1 QWQDRRSSRRVARDG
16 VQQAH
21 GLMAASTA
29 DVLQDDKQEWD
40 WSSQKWWDQWNDESW
55 KWDERWSAKGTD
67 DKQWV
72 EPKDSWWAWEGRPYW
87 NEQGWKSEEDESWGE
102 WRSGDEHGSGKRG
115 TEAEQAGKPQA
126 AVSLEAEDKK
136 LKDSKD
142 GKEKAKEK
150 KDKKEDKKVKKPCPA
165 LADCPMDPIQAW
177 KLQQARLG
185 SKEKTLEEL
194 RSSQARWS
202 VAFDMS
208 DEDQDGLITESEC
221 SKAFKRILGANAE
234 MPKYRLK
241 EMFDEMDVLGKQRL
255 DFRQFHKLAAEL
267 SKYMAD
273 NPKWAKEEEDK
284 AEKEEKLKQ
293 QQLRERAKSDASDV
307 FAILGIAKSKDVQE
321 TEQRK
326 NMALKQANEAKE
338 MLKAAGQQVLEP
350 KHARDP
356 RGRRFTSDGTT
367 SPTKK
372 PVDDPGSPSA
382 RITSVTV
389 NRRAG
394 RTGGRRAT
402 VDPSAGVAP
411 ATILCIKSAM
421 RRSRSPRLKVD
432 TVKLTSQIAGFG
444 RYPANR
450 PPGLRVRVGREC
462 SSMEVQNLMDCWGDA
477 AGFTTSE
484 VLQAI
489 RKHMLR
495 DHGSG
500 GSLRFG
506 IAGNEN
512 EGLQIQVFPSQRAGS
527 STPRSTPRSTPCST
541 PRSNNGRGG
550 WMKEEDGDADR
561 REVPVPGRLRLQRRA
576 TSGSFRAPAECGDA
590 KMSKW
595 ISWVLRAGY
604 QQLGIRLWDG
614 WLELDAVK
622 DDVPWHMGRFG
633 KGELEGYIRDID
645 IEGRFDFWN
654 GWLKKVPHDR
664 RQPRNA
670 GWVKAEEKEE
680 QDNDDRFSE
689 LEEIDKVVKTE
700 DLPKLHLQGYG
711 HACFALRFSPDDL
724 QLAGAY
730 LDGGLRVFDVAR
742 AQHLHTLNL
751 SPRNL
756 ARDEEKDDMEAAAE
770 KAALERGKRLSK
782 RGTAMLN
789 LRWLSAGRTAN
800 IVATVDT
807 AGTVGFWE
815 VTRGGGVKI
824 LAEMPGESE
833 LGALS
838 FSEGGDK
845 LLVGG
850 QERVVKVFDV
860 EQLKSSKGR
869 DMKEELC
876 LGSKDAMVGDKPCR
890 HSLKIMSLRSV
901 PEHQHLFLSGGMD
914 RSVLLWDLRTPKAPS
929 AWISG
934 VELSGDSLDI
944 SCDGN
949 TVLAGS
955 HRSLNPL
962 QLFDLRLLKQADESE
977 KKAGLTMTAVQT
989 YQWSGDASEKAAQ
1002 PSCMVFQ
1009 AGWDSFDNT
1018 TIAAAGEKENQARIF
1033 ERPKNGGPLRIL
1045 SSLEGYS
1052 RAFYS
1057 ASVSSDGRT
1066 AAFGS
1071 SDGSIVIS
1079 NVRIM

>member
-1 QWQDRRSSRRVARDG
+1 LVCS
-16 VQQAH
+16 
-21 GLMAASTA
+21 
-29 DVLQDDKQEWD
+29 
-40 WSSQKWWDQWNDESW
+40 
-55 KWDERWSAKGTD
+55 
-67 DKQWV
+67 
-72 EPKDSWWAWEGRPYW
+72 Y
-87 NEQGWKSEEDESWGE
+87 
-102 WRSGDEHGSGKRG
+102 RG
-115 TEAEQAGKPQA
+115 
-126 AVSLEAEDKK
+126 
-136 LKDSKD
+136 
-142 GKEKAKEK
+142 
-150 KDKKEDKKVKKPCPA
+150 
-165 LADCPMDPIQAW
+165 DCPMDPIQAW

-267 SKYMAD
+267 SQYMAD

-326 NMALKQANEAKE
+326 NLAVKQANEAKE

-350 KHARDP
+350 KHARDS

-372 PVDDPGSPSA
+372 PTDDPGSPSA

-402 VDPSAGVAP
+402 VDPSA
-411 ATILCIKSAM
+411 
-421 RRSRSPRLKVD
+421 
-432 TVKLTSQIAGFG
+432 
-444 RYPANR
+444 
-450 PPGLRVRVGREC
+450 
-462 SSMEVQNLMDCWGDA
+462 
-477 AGFTTSE
+477 
-484 VLQAI
+484 
-489 RKHMLR
+489 
-495 DHGSG
+495 
-500 GSLRFG
+500 
-506 IAGNEN
+506 
-512 EGLQIQVFPSQRAGS
+512 
-527 STPRSTPRSTPCST
+527 
-541 PRSNNGRGG
+541 
-550 WMKEEDGDADR
+550 
-561 REVPVPGRLRLQRRA
+561 
-576 TSGSFRAPAECGDA
+576 
-590 KMSKW
+590 
-595 ISWVLRAGY
+595 
-604 QQLGIRLWDG
+604 
-614 WLELDAVK
+614 
-622 DDVPWHMGRFG
+622 
-633 KGELEGYIRDID
+633 
-645 IEGRFDFWN
+645 
-654 GWLKKVPHDR
+654 
-664 RQPRNA
+664 
-670 GWVKAEEKEE
+670 
-680 QDNDDRFSE
+680 
-689 LEEIDKVVKTE
+689 

-730 LDGGLRVFDVAR
+730 LDGGLRIFDVAR

-756 ARDEEKDDMEAAAE
+756 TRDEEKDDMEAAAE

-850 QERVVKVFDV
+850 QERVVKVYDV

-944 SCDGN
+944 SRDGN